1 MTSGEDPRHGYA
13 ALVAAVAGR
22 GLLDPVWR
30 RVWEALPR
38 HRFIPSRIWR
48 QGPER
53 CEPVAVGD
61 EWWSLVHSDEPVVVQ
76 VDDGAENGP
85 GVATSSNSKPSVVAT
100 MLGLLQVRD
109 GERVLEIGTAT
120 GHVAALLSERL
131 GDRGRGV
138 HSIEVDPAMAA
149 MAATHLGDTGYE
161 PHLRVGDGERGWPGG
176 EPFDRIVVTCSLR
189 RMPYAFIEQVRPGGT
204 VVAPLYRD
212 FWSGA
217 LVQLTVGADGAARG
231 RFRGGASYMPIRAQR
246 TEVDTAVDSGTA
258 RSREAGLDPA
268 ELLSLGFALYAG
280 ARLPGVWM
288 RHSRIDGTVH
298 VWARGEDGSATSTA
312 TGEDVWQYGP
322 RDLWA
327 GIEAV
332 HREYTAAGSPHYED
346 FGLTVTAEGQSVWLR
361 EPGAIVKALA

>member
-1 MTSGEDPRHGYA
+1 MDPRHGYA
-13 ALVAAVAGR
+13 ALVAELAGR
-22 GLLDPVWR
+22 GLLDPVWQ

-38 HRFIPSRIWR
+38 HRFIPPRVWR
-48 QGPER
+48 QGPQR
-53 CEPVAVGD
+53 CEPVAAGD
-61 EWWSLVHSDEPVVVQ
+61 EWWSLVHSDEPVIVQ

-85 GVATSSNSKPSVVAT
+85 GVASSSNSKPSVVAT

-138 HSIEVDPAMAA
+138 HSVEIDPVMAA
-149 MAATHLGDTGYE
+149 MAATHLGDTEYR
-161 PHLRVGDGERGWPGG
+161 PNLRVGDGERGWPGG
-176 EPFDRIVVTCSLR
+176 EPFDRLISTCSLR
-189 RMPYAFIEQVRPGGT
+189 RMPYAFVEQVRPGGT
-204 VVAPLYRD
+204 VVAPMYRD

-217 LVQLTVGADGAARG
+217 LVQLTVGADRTARG

-246 TEVDTAVDSGTA
+246 TEAATEVDSATA
-258 RSREAGLDPA
+258 RSREPGLDPA

-298 VWARGEDGSATSTA
+298 VWAGAEDGSATSTA
-312 TGEDVWQYGP
+312 TGDDVWSYGP

-327 GIEAV
+327 DIETV
-332 HREYTAAGSPHYED
+332 HREYTAAGRPRHDE
-346 FGLTVTAEGQSVWLR
+346 FGLTVDAGGQRVWLG
-361 EPGAIVKALA
+361 EPGAVVEAMT